1 MILDMTISVAV
12 AAIKNDDGKY
22 LLIRRD
28 NKTYNG
34 LLALPGGKVE
44 TDEYIEE
51 AIKREIKEE
60 AGINIDLTNYCGNV
74 SEHLQKDGEIEEHFD
89 IKVFEANPLSTDIES
104 SSEGN
109 VGWYEIDNF
118 REEIVPSDLKMIEV
132 VKESDKYY
140 YNCEIDNDYELISFK
155 SL

>member
-1 MILDMTISVAV
+1 MTISVAV
-12 AAIKNDDGKY
+12 AAIKSDNGKY

-44 TDEYIEE
+44 KDEHIEK
-51 AIKREIKEE
+51 AVKREIKEE
-60 AGINIDLTNYCGNV
+60 AGINIDVTNYCGNI

-89 IKVFEANPLSTDIES
+89 IKLFEADPLSTNIES
-104 SSEGN
+104 GSEGN
-109 VGWYEIDNF
+109 VGWYKIENF
-118 REEIVPSDLKMIEV
+118 RDELVPSDLKMIDII
-132 VKESDKYY
+132 KESDKYY
-140 YNCEIDNDYELISFK
+140 YTCEIDTNYELISFN